1 VCPVEECLHAEE
13 KVMSLFQ
20 DHIQRA
26 ALSLCLAVG
35 IGTATVNAGL
45 IDPGLEI
52 DWWVD
57 GVYAGKL
64 QPAGTYN
71 EITGWWNYQGAVN
84 DPFSGV
90 SLTFNLDGD
99 PDPLISGN
107 LVVQNLLLPSVDI
120 TLLIMLPIA
129 PVITVNTELIG
140 SASLGLTTDSGGGS
154 LSTFGGNPLWQG
166 MIDGSPVGLGAS
178 MFFDPFLLSN
188 DGLGSA
194 GSSANFGSPLP
205 EIGPPALNSIGI
217 EINFTLTQLDQA
229 SITSVFH
236 VVGVPAPG
244 VIGLLGLAALGIGRR
259 RR

>member
-1 VCPVEECLHAEE
+1 MPLFPV
-13 KVMSLFQ
+13 Q
-20 DHIQRA
+20 IQRA
-26 ALSLCLAVG
+26 IFSLCVAIG
-35 IGTATVNAGL
+35 MGTATVNAGL

-52 DWWVD
+52 EWWVD

-64 QPAGTYN
+64 QPTGTYN
-71 EITGWWNYQGAVN
+71 KNAGWWNYQGAAN

-90 SLTFNLDGD
+90 NLTFDLNGD

-107 LVVQNLLLPSVDI
+107 LVVENLLLPSVDI
-120 TLLIMLPIA
+120 TLLVMLPIA

-154 LSTFGGNPLWQG
+154 LSTMAGKPLWQG

-178 MFFDPFLLSN
+178 LFFDPFMLAN

-205 EIGPPALNSIGI
+205 EIGPPALDSIGI

-244 VIGLLGLAALGIGRR
+244 VIGLLAIGALGIGRR